1 MLLTLPKI
9 RNVSSYQYISYKN
22 QKNKLTTEISSI
34 ILPLSDCDVMLN
46 TLDKYNN
53 KHNAVRITNQIY
65 LKEHLQSM
73 VKLHEL
79 HDLQRK
85 VEEEKKNGQRRV
97 GTMSQRDVKKWM
109 KKT

>member
-9 RNVSSYQYISYKN
+9 GNASSYQHISYEN
-22 QKNKLTTEISSI
+22 QKNKLTTERSSI
-34 ILPLSDCDVMLN
+34 VLPLSDCDAMLN

-85 VEEEKKNGQRRV
+85 VEEEKKMVRGESVQCPK
-97 GTMSQRDVKKWM
+97 GM
-109 KKT
+109 

>member
-9 RNVSSYQYISYKN
+9 RNISSYQQSSYEN

-34 ILPLSDCDVMLN
+34 ILQLSDCEAMLN

-53 KHNAVRITNQIY
+53 KYNAVHIINQIY

-73 VKLHEL
+73 VKVHEL
-79 HDLQRK
+79 LDLQRK
-85 VEEEKKNGQRRV
+85 VEEEKKWLKE
-97 GTMSQRDVKKWM
+97 SQYNVPEGCKK
-109 KKT
+109 